1 MLIIF
6 DFDGVIFEAKW
17 QNLFKAYRAI
27 IKEEGKNSKDFF
39 KNLEEFKRWWT
50 PDWHKNN
57 KKIGIQS
64 LNKSLESHALFYK
77 VYNSGLGLFSWVNSV
92 MKTLYQNH
100 RLAVLTNRHKADAE
114 KYLNPVIKYFSL
126 IVGCEDIKK
135 LKPDPEGINFILWRS
150 EIFKTRSALSNVLM
164 IGDMP
169 DDIMAGKAAGI
180 KTGAVKWGLG
190 DWNELLALN
199 PDYAFEKYKDLLGI

>member
-1 MLIIF
+1 MLIIC
-6 DFDGVIFEAKW
+6 DFDGFLFEAQWK
-17 QNLFKAYRAI
+17 NLFDAYEAI
-27 IKEEGKNSKDFF
+27 IRKEGKNPRNFF
-39 KNLEEFKRWWT
+39 RNLEEFKRWWS

-64 LNKSLESHALFYK
+64 LNKSPESHALFYK
-77 VYNSGLGLFSWVNSV
+77 VYNSGLGLFPWVNSV

-100 RLAVLTNRHKADAE
+100 RLAVFTNRHKANAE
-114 KYLNPVIKYFSL
+114 KYLNPVIKYLSL

-135 LKPDPEGINFILWRS
+135 LKPNPEGIRIILR
-150 EIFKTRSALSNVLM
+150 EACIYPKDALI

-169 DDIMAGKAAGI
+169 DDIMAGRAAGI
-180 KTGAVKWGLG
+180 KTGVVKWGLG

-199 PDYAFEKYKDLLGI
+199 PDYAFEKYEDLLGI